1 MRTLL
6 LDGDIFAFQFAI
18 ISEQAVDWGDGLWTL
33 HAYKD
38 EARGKM
44 LQYIDDITTQLG
56 GDEIIIPLSDKESGN
71 INFRNT
77 VYPDYKSHR
86 VGSRLPMLLWYLRD
100 VLRTEFQTEVR
111 PHLEGDD
118 VLGILAT
125 HPYYKAKDAVIVS
138 IDKDMRTIP
147 CQLANM
153 PHIAAAVK
161 EGVVTDYKS
170 GVKTITEAEADFF
183 HMQQALAGDPVDGYP
198 GCPGIGMKR
207 AGERL
212 ERMEVMT
219 AEWYTPNKGK
229 NKGQEILRHV
239 PVIEEG
245 ATVWDVVRS
254 NYEACGLTEEDALV
268 QAQCARI
275 LRYEDW
281 DVTNQRVK
289 LWTP

>member
-18 ISEQAVDWGDGLWTL
+18 ISEQAVNWGDGLWTL
-33 HAYKD
+33 HAYED

-44 LQYIDDITTQLG
+44 LQYIDDVKVLLK
-56 GDEIIIPLSDKESGN
+56 GDDIVVALSDKESGN

-77 VYPDYKSHR
+77 VYPDYKSAR
-86 VGSRLPMLLWYLRD
+86 VGARLPMLLWYLRQ
-100 VLRTEFQTEVR
+100 VLRDEFKIELR

-125 HPYYKAKDAVIVS
+125 HPYYKERDAVIVS
-138 IDKDMRTIP
+138 IDKDLKTIP

-161 EGVVTDYKS
+161 EGFLSDYEA
-170 GVKTITEAEADFF
+170 GIATVTEADADFF
-183 HMQQALAGDPVDGYP
+183 FMQQALAGDPVDGYP

-212 ERMEVMT
+212 ARLEVMRP
-219 AEWYTPNKGK
+219 EWYTPTKGK
-229 NKGQEILRHV
+229 NKGMEILRHV
-239 PVIEEG
+239 PVIENG
-245 ATVWDVVRS
+245 ATWWDVVVS

-268 QAQCARI
+268 QARCARI
-275 LRYEDW
+275 LRLEDW
-281 DVTNQRVK
+281 DVDKQEVK